1 MAPSPGQL
9 KKLARARMER
19 TGESY
24 TTARK
29 AILDGRPER
38 PSARPARPA
47 PAGPVPGRTSRPAA
61 AATPAASP
69 AQAPSASPAEDGE
82 LPEYP
87 APEAV
92 VQYDA
97 GLWHRVLTQAGVVH
111 PLTGEPLSEALLAG
125 LAGGIGFMVFV
136 FEYEETTTAT
146 VITRAHPEPYTQN
159 LLARCGAVVREQK
172 TGSTRLA
179 AQYLDAGLDEGRA
192 VVVRVSHLALPWVE
206 GGIAD
211 ADEPVDVAV
220 LGEHE
225 DGNLLVDDGSGG
237 LQLIAPE
244 DLAAARAQRKAG
256 KNWQAWIPEAT
267 GPDVET
273 LVAHVLEAIAQVTG
287 RLLGTREL
295 DGIPAHFAKNFGVAG
310 LRTWAGRLLDTT
322 TATGWT
328 RIFAEPGRLAHG
340 LEMAVQFLTDGRY
353 GGPGGLRGLY
363 AEFLDEAAGL
373 PGLEALAGCSD
384 AYRDLAARWDE
395 LAGYIDPDVDPEDRA
410 GHFAGI
416 ARLATRIADAEEAAA
431 QRLARTVEGLEK
443 SPSPRG

>member
-1 MAPSPGQL
+1 MAPSPVQL

-38 PSARPARPA
+38 PSARPAPAGKTGPNGKQGSGGGPRAATAPA
-47 PAGPVPGRTSRPAA
+47 PAETG
-61 AATPAASP
+61 
-69 AQAPSASPAEDGE
+69 D

-87 APEAV
+87 APEDV

-97 GLWHRVLTQAGVVH
+97 ALWHRVLTQAGVLH
-111 PLTGEPLSEALLAG
+111 PLTGRPLSEALLAG

-136 FEYEETTTAT
+136 FEYEQTTTAT
-146 VITRAHPEPYTQN
+146 VITRAHPEPYTEN
-159 LLARCGAVVREQK
+159 LLARCGAVVLEQK
-172 TGSTRLA
+172 TGSARLA

-192 VVVRVSHLALPWVE
+192 VVVRVSRSALPWVE

-225 DGNLLVDDGSGG
+225 DSSLLVDDGSGG
-237 LQLIAPE
+237 LQLIDPA

-267 GPDVET
+267 GPDADT
-273 LVAHVLEAIAQVTG
+273 LAARILEAICQTTG

-328 RIFAEPGRLAHG
+328 RLFTEPGRLAHG
-340 LEMAVQFLTDGRY
+340 LEMTALFLTDGRY

-363 AEFLDEAAGL
+363 ADFLDEAAGL
-373 PGLEALAGCSD
+373 PGLEALGECSA
-384 AYRDLAARWDE
+384 AYRDLAASWDE
-395 LAGYIDPDVDPEDRA
+395 LAEYIDPDVDPEARA

-416 ARLATRIADAEEAAA
+416 AHRATRIADAEEGAAR
-431 QRLARTVEGLEK
+431 RLARTVEGLEK
-443 SPSPRG
+443 SSSPRG